1 MKNTAILNKLR
12 SKLIVSCQ
20 ALTHEPLYNPERSI
34 MGYMA
39 KAAMLGGAGGIR
51 ANTVR
56 DILAIRE
63 QVDLPIIGI
72 IKSVT
77 EGYDVFITPTMKEI
91 DELAA
96 INCDIIALDA
106 TDRKRPDGK
115 TLDELFHEASTK
127 YPDQLFM
134 ADCASY
140 EEIMHASEL
149 GFDIVSTTLCGYTES
164 TKGTEIPNFNLLKKV
179 AKNCKTYLIA
189 EGGIWTPEQL
199 KMAYECGIDSA
210 VVGTAITR
218 PMEITMRFTSVLNK

>member
-1 MKNTAILNKLR
+1 MKNTAILDKLR

-20 ALTHEPLYNPERSI
+20 ALPHEPLYNPDYSI

-39 KAAMLGGAGGIR
+39 KAAMLGGASGIR

-77 EGYDVFITPTMKEI
+77 EGCDVFITPTMNEI
-91 DELAA
+91 DALAA
-96 INCDIIALDA
+96 IHCDIIAFDA

-115 TLDELFHEASTK
+115 TLDELFHEATSK

-134 ADCASY
+134 ADCANY
-140 EEIMHASEL
+140 DEIMYASEL
-149 GFDIVSTTLCGYTES
+149 GFDVVSTTLCGYTAS
-164 TKGTEIPNFNLLKKV
+164 TKGTKIPNFELIKQV
-179 AKNCKTYLIA
+179 SRDCDTYLIT

-199 KMAYECGIDSA
+199 REAFKCGADSA
-210 VVGTAITR
+210 VIGTAITR
-218 PMEITMRFTSVLNK
+218 PMEITMRFTDVISK